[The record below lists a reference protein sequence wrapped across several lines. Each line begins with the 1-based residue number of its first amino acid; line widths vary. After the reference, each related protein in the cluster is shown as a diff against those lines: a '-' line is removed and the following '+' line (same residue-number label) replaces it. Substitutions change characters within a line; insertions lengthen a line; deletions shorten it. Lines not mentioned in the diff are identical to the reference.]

1 MRMRTSLRK
10 AFVRPRY
17 SARAREKKLHYAT
30 ATCRDPAN
38 KFTRSFASCEILAMS
53 NVRKVVEIVG
63 LILASVFL
71 VAKVLIS
78 SAIEA
83 PRGVGQAL
91 SNRTEEISIR
101 QSEVRRSYVAM
112 WVRV

>member
-1 MRMRTSLRK
+1 
-10 AFVRPRY
+10 
-17 SARAREKKLHYAT
+17 
-30 ATCRDPAN
+30 
-38 KFTRSFASCEILAMS
+38 MS

-63 LILASVFL
+63 LILASVIL

-101 QSEVRRSYVAM
+101 QSEVNSYSYYT